1 MILTLGTT
9 PALQRTMTFS
19 RLTIDAVNRATSIRE
34 YASGKGI
41 NVARVVHRLRKP
53 CVATGFLGGD
63 SGSFCRHDMDA
74 AGIGHDFVT
83 VASRTRM
90 CVTLVDQ
97 ASRTATELIEEAG
110 PVTASDTAK
119 LLVKLE
125 LLLQHARVL
134 VLSGTLA
141 PGCGDDFY
149 ARCLRLAAT
158 TNVPAIL
165 DAKGAPLQLALAE
178 RPFVVK
184 PNRVEL
190 SATVNHAIESDGQ
203 LRDAMRQIISRGAN
217 WVVVTNGPDETLV
230 SDGRTFWRLTT
241 PKVDV
246 ISPIGS
252 GDSFAAGMAAG
263 LVGEQEVPDACVLG
277 VACGAANA
285 MTELAGDVRR
295 EEVERLQKQIPI
307 ERVV

>member
-1 MILTLGTT
+1 GRRCIWGCSWCSFGSRRWRWDGCCTSSLTCRRCRRMRWRWGRSSPRWRRRRSRWSRCRRRSRCWRITCLGVDPRIITVCPAMILTLGTT

-134 VLSGTLA
+134 VLSCTVA
-141 PGCGDDFY
+141 PGFGDDFY

-217 WVVVTNGPDETLV
+217 WVVVTNGP
-230 SDGRTFWRLTT
+230 
-241 PKVDV
+241 
-246 ISPIGS
+246 
-252 GDSFAAGMAAG
+252 
-263 LVGEQEVPDACVLG
+263 
-277 VACGAANA
+277 
-285 MTELAGDVRR
+285 
-295 EEVERLQKQIPI
+295 
-307 ERVV
+307 